1 MEVFYKFSFSFIAD
15 GGTSINIILFKAHG
29 FSIDLNATL
38 LNKSLRYI

>member
-1 MEVFYKFSFSFIAD
+1 MEVFYKFSFSFTAE

-29 FSIDLNATL
+29 FSIDLNATS